1 MEEELDKIISWAI
14 SKRQT
19 VIITWNLNLDRLK
32 PREREGKLL
41 IDVEEVLELKCLID
55 IFTRVTLTSSTL
67 LDVILTSKP
76 GLFESTGV
84 AEMGFSD
91 HELIYGFFNKA
102 VKQHTTNIVNCR
114 SRRHLVL
121 KKFQKD
127 LKDIGGFEN
136 PSAPVNE
143 QYTHWKT
150 EFTKIIDKHL
160 PVKKDE
166 SKNEQCPLY
175 ECGMEGSN
183 T

>member
-19 VIITWNLNLDRLK
+19 VIITWNLNLHRLK

-55 IFTRVTLTSSTL
+55 IVTRVTLTSSTL

-102 VKQHTTNIVNCR
+102 VTTYHKYC
-114 SRRHLVL
+114 
-121 KKFQKD
+121 
-127 LKDIGGFEN
+127 
-136 PSAPVNE
+136 
-143 QYTHWKT
+143 
-150 EFTKIIDKHL
+150 
-160 PVKKDE
+160 
-166 SKNEQCPLY
+166 
-175 ECGMEGSN
+175 
-183 T
+183 

>member
-1 MEEELDKIISWAI
+1 MGHLQTPNCHHYME
-14 SKRQT
+14 SKLRQT
-19 VIITWNLNLDRLK
+19 ETK
-32 PREREGKLL
+32 GKRRKA
-41 IDVEEVLELKCLID
+41 VNRCEEVLELKCLID
-55 IFTRVTLTSSTL
+55 IVTRVTLTSSTL

-127 LKDIGGFEN
+127 LKDIGWFEN

-175 ECGMEGSN
+175 ECRMEGSN

>member
-1 MEEELDKIISWAI
+1 ME
-14 SKRQT
+14 SKLRQT
-19 VIITWNLNLDRLK
+19 ETK
-32 PREREGKLL
+32 GKRRKA
-41 IDVEEVLELKCLID
+41 VNRCEEVLELKCLID
-55 IFTRVTLTSSTL
+55 IATRVTLTSSTP

-150 EFTKIIDKHL
+150 EFTKIIDKYL

-175 ECGMEGSN
+175 ECRMEGSN

>member
-1 MEEELDKIISWAI
+1 MGHLQTPNCHHYMESTL
-14 SKRQT
+14 RQT
-19 VIITWNLNLDRLK
+19 ETK
-32 PREREGKLL
+32 GKRRKA
-41 IDVEEVLELKCLID
+41 VNRCEEVLELKCLID
-55 IFTRVTLTSSTL
+55 IATRVTLTSSTL

-127 LKDIGGFEN
+127 LKDIGWFEN

-150 EFTKIIDKHL
+150 EFTKIIDKYL

-175 ECGMEGSN
+175 ECRMEGSN

>member
-1 MEEELDKIISWAI
+1 
-14 SKRQT
+14 
-19 VIITWNLNLDRLK
+19 
-32 PREREGKLL
+32 
-41 IDVEEVLELKCLID
+41 
-55 IFTRVTLTSSTL
+55 
-67 LDVILTSKP
+67 
-76 GLFESTGV
+76 
-84 AEMGFSD
+84 MGFSD

-102 VKQHTTNIVNCR
+102 VKQHTTDIVNCK

-150 EFTKIIDKHL
+150 EFTKIIAKHL

>member
-1 MEEELDKIISWAI
+1 M
-14 SKRQT
+14 
-19 VIITWNLNLDRLK
+19 
-32 PREREGKLL
+32 
-41 IDVEEVLELKCLID
+41 LELKCLID
-55 IFTRVTLTSSTL
+55 IVTRVTLTSSIL

-150 EFTKIIDKHL
+150 EFTKIIDKHS

-175 ECGMEGSN
+175 ECGMESSN